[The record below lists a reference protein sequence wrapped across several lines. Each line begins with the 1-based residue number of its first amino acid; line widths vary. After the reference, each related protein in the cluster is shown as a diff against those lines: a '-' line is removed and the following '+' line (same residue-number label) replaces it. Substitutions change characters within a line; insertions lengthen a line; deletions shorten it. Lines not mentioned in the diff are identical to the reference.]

1 MANQLYIPASDSATC
16 LNGLIAVFINKW
28 SGSRTGQLF
37 VENPIASDIP
47 LFHINKNNSD
57 VVVKNVSLTS
67 LPYMTLPE
75 QDDLSSLIVSG
86 LASVCRHVIK
96 HCENEDAIKA
106 LGFRSN
112 CLQAPA
118 EVSIWT
124 SFCEVQMPESVKQFL
139 TSPVGDVVTIPATLT
154 QFEAHLKQ
162 PIRMHN
168 VVKRFQQEPKPSPIV
183 YEAKEVQKLAPTLL
197 THKYAEGPD
206 MTLADLLLYPCVR
219 ILSDCLSSVGVEL
232 DAYLPLVSGWLA
244 TMEPTVSQTWAAV
257 VQKPYIDDMS
267 IHFGALRIQSPVV
280 KLPPAKEASLYKKD
294 PGRQGVGPLSAEDVV
309 AVVETLKKQ
318 KLWLGDKDVH
328 LPPELM
334 VDVSEATD
342 FVPRIDWTRLP
353 DPAHPQQGQ
362 VPGSRLERKIQQ
374 LDNMIAAVMD
384 SVADGDVIVD
394 FCSGGGHLGIV
405 LAHVLPQC
413 SVIMID
419 NKEESVR
426 QARLRVAQLKLSNV
440 TLIQSNLD
448 YFKAPFNLGVALH
461 ACGVATDLVLHMCLS
476 NRASFVLCPC
486 CYGNLALEL
495 PIEYPQSRL
504 YKERCVLAKEFA
516 NLSRMADHV
525 TPTGRLSMAAVDLDR
540 ISRASEEGYRVTLKK
555 LKPDSSTPKHDLLIG
570 II

>member
-57 VVVKNVSLTS
+57 VVVKNVLLTS

>member
-154 QFEAHLKQ
+154 QFEAHLNQ

-328 LPPELM
+328 LPP
-334 VDVSEATD
+334 
-342 FVPRIDWTRLP
+342 
-353 DPAHPQQGQ
+353 
-362 VPGSRLERKIQQ
+362 
-374 LDNMIAAVMD
+374 
-384 SVADGDVIVD
+384 
-394 FCSGGGHLGIV
+394 
-405 LAHVLPQC
+405 
-413 SVIMID
+413 
-419 NKEESVR
+419 
-426 QARLRVAQLKLSNV
+426 
-440 TLIQSNLD
+440 
-448 YFKAPFNLGVALH
+448 
-461 ACGVATDLVLHMCLS
+461 
-476 NRASFVLCPC
+476 
-486 CYGNLALEL
+486 
-495 PIEYPQSRL
+495 
-504 YKERCVLAKEFA
+504 
-516 NLSRMADHV
+516 
-525 TPTGRLSMAAVDLDR
+525 
-540 ISRASEEGYRVTLKK
+540 
-555 LKPDSSTPKHDLLIG
+555 
-570 II
+570 